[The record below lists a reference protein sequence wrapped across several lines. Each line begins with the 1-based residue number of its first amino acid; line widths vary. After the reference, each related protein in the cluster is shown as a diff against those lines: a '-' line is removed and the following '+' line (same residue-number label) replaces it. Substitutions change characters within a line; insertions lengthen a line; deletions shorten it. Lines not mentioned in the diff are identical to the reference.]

1 MASELSLNQTVQAEV
16 GEFNNLYV
24 NGVEV
29 TTGEDNDFTGD
40 VEFLED
46 VLVKGELSNLGTM
59 LALDFELVSRFDEVT
74 DPDTGE
80 VTYTPVKFFPAK
92 TLSNLYDLVETN
104 TTDISTNATDITTNA
119 LAIQSNAGNI
129 TTNASNISSN
139 TSRISALEAAS
150 FDSSI
155 VDNLSTSV
163 QALQTRTGTL
173 ESLIGLLTNNN
184 TNDTDIEH
192 RITRIEKTI
201 LALKAIHDA
210 KKSVYNIPLDW

>member
-40 VEFLED
+40 IVFQED
-46 VLVKGELSNLGTM
+46 VLIKGELSNLGTM

-92 TLSNLYDLVETN
+92 TLANLYDLVDTN
-104 TTDISTNATDITTNA
+104 TTDIGTNATDITTNA
-119 LAIQSNAGNI
+119 LAIQTNAGDI
-129 TTNASNISSN
+129 TSN
-139 TSRISALEAAS
+139 TSRITTLENKP
-150 FDSSI
+150 FDSSLL
-155 VDNLSTSV
+155 DDLSTDV
-163 QALQTRTGTL
+163 QALQTRTSTL

-184 TNDTDIEH
+184 TNDTAIEH
-192 RITRIEKTI
+192 RISAIEKAI
-201 LALKAIHDA
+201 HALKAIYEA
-210 KKSVYNIPLDW
+210 KKAVYNIPLDW

>member
-29 TTGEDNDFTGD
+29 TGSEDNDFTGD
-40 VEFLED
+40 IVFQED
-46 VLVKGELSNLGTM
+46 VLIKGELSNLGTM

-92 TLSNLYDLVETN
+92 TLANLYDLVDTN
-104 TTDISTNATDITTNA
+104 TTDIGTNATDITTNA
-119 LAIQSNAGNI
+119 LAIQTNAGNI
-129 TTNASNISSN
+129 TSN
-139 TSRISALEAAS
+139 TSRIVALENKP
-150 FDSSI
+150 FDSSLL
-155 VDNLSTSV
+155 DDLSTDV
-163 QALQTRTGTL
+163 QALQTRIGTL

-184 TNDTDIEH
+184 TNDTAIEH
-192 RITRIEKTI
+192 RISRLEKTI

-210 KKSVYNIPLDW
+210 KKSVYNIPVDW

>member
-29 TTGEDNDFTGD
+29 TGSEDNDFTGD
-40 VEFLED
+40 IVFQED
-46 VLVKGELSNLGTM
+46 VLIKGELSNLGTM

-92 TLSNLYDLVETN
+92 TLSTLYDLVDTN
-104 TTDISTNATDITTNA
+104 TTDIGTNATDITTNA
-119 LAIQSNAGNI
+119 LAIQTNAGNI
-129 TTNASNISSN
+129 TSN
-139 TSRISALEAAS
+139 TSRITTLENKP
-150 FDSSI
+150 FDSSLL
-155 VDNLSTSV
+155 DDLSTDV

-184 TNDTDIEH
+184 TNDTAIEH
-192 RITRIEKTI
+192 RISRLEKTI

-210 KKSVYNIPLDW
+210 KKSVYNIPVDW

>member
-29 TTGEDNDFTGD
+29 TGSEDNDFTGD
-40 VEFLED
+40 IVFQED
-46 VLVKGELSNLGTM
+46 VLIKGELSNLGTM

-92 TLSNLYDLVETN
+92 TLANLYDLVDTN
-104 TTDISTNATDITTNA
+104 TTDIGTNA
-119 LAIQSNAGNI
+119 LAIQTNAGDI
-129 TTNASNISSN
+129 TSN
-139 TSRISALEAAS
+139 TSRIVALENKP
-150 FDSSI
+150 FDSSLL
-155 VDNLSTSV
+155 DDLSTDV

-184 TNDTDIEH
+184 TNDTAIEH
-192 RITRIEKTI
+192 RISRLEKTI

-210 KKSVYNIPLDW
+210 KKSVYNIPVDW

>member
-29 TTGEDNDFTGD
+29 TGSEDNDFTGD
-40 VEFLED
+40 IVFQED
-46 VLVKGELSNLGTM
+46 VLIKGELSNLGTM

-92 TLSNLYDLVETN
+92 TLANLYDLVDTN
-104 TTDISTNATDITTNA
+104 TTDIGTNATDITTNA
-119 LAIQSNAGNI
+119 LAIQTNAGDI
-129 TTNASNISSN
+129 TSN
-139 TSRISALEAAS
+139 TSRIVALENKP
-150 FDSSI
+150 FDSSLL
-155 VDNLSTSV
+155 DDLSTDV
-163 QALQTRTGTL
+163 QALQTRIGTL

-184 TNDTDIEH
+184 TNDTAIEH
-192 RITRIEKTI
+192 RISRLEKTI

-210 KKSVYNIPLDW
+210 KKSVYNIPVDW

>member
-29 TTGEDNDFTGD
+29 TGSEDNDFTGD
-40 VEFLED
+40 IVFQED
-46 VLVKGELSNLGTM
+46 VLIKGELSNLGTM

-92 TLSNLYDLVETN
+92 TLANLYDLVDTN
-104 TTDISTNATDITTNA
+104 TTDIGTNATDITTNA
-119 LAIQSNAGNI
+119 LAIQTNAGNI
-129 TTNASNISSN
+129 TSN
-139 TSRISALEAAS
+139 TSRIVTLENKP
-150 FDSSI
+150 FDSSLL
-155 VDNLSTSV
+155 DDLSTDV

-184 TNDTDIEH
+184 TNDTAIEH
-192 RITRIEKTI
+192 RISRLEKTI

-210 KKSVYNIPLDW
+210 KKSVYNIPVDW

>member
-29 TTGEDNDFTGD
+29 TGSEDNDFTGD
-40 VEFLED
+40 IVFQED
-46 VLVKGELSNLGTM
+46 VLIKGELSNLGTM

-92 TLSNLYDLVETN
+92 TLSTLYDLVDTN

-119 LAIQSNAGNI
+119 LAIQTNATGIETNATAIQTNAGNI
-129 TTNASNISSN
+129 TSN
-139 TSRISALEAAS
+139 TSRITALENAP

-155 VDNLSTSV
+155 VDDLSTNV

-173 ESLIGLLTNNN
+173 ESLVGLLTNNN
-184 TNDTDIEH
+184 TNDTAIEH
-192 RITRIEKTI
+192 RISRLEE
-201 LALKAIHDA
+201 DY
-210 KKSVYNIPLDW
+210 SCS